1 MEKGLL
7 VDIGRK
13 YWSIAELKRLV
24 LLLQE
29 HKLTHLQLHLNENEG
44 FALNFTDSPVSKKY
58 SENML
63 KELKEFA
70 KTHEITL
77 IPDFD
82 SPGHMGSLLEQNPE
96 FALPDS
102 NQQAVDVTN
111 PAVIDWIMGI
121 IDKIVDIFP
130 DSDTFH
136 IGADEFIDFRQIE
149 KYPYLVENDGF
160 LRKDLQSLVPLNK
173 NVEICYWTN
182 WDKGMAEV
190 KEWLTKGYTLINF
203 CDNDLYY
210 VLGEEAGY
218 SYPTAE
224 KLERE
229 GKIQKFSG
237 QQYLNQEEMKAVR
250 GTYFS
255 IWADNA
261 AVKAVSEILD
271 DLSKVL
277 PEFMKIYGE
286 NDE

>member
-102 NQQAVDVTN
+102 NQQAVDVTI
-111 PAVIDWIMGI
+111 PAVIDWIIGI

-149 KYPYLVENDGF
+149 KYPYLVEKLG
-160 LRKDLQSLVPLNK
+160 K
-173 NVEICYWTN
+173 NMEIRQ
-182 WDKGMAEV
+182 V
-190 KEWLTKGYTLINF
+190 
-203 CDNDLYY
+203 
-210 VLGEEAGY
+210 V
-218 SYPTAE
+218 
-224 KLERE
+224 
-229 GKIQKFSG
+229 
-237 QQYLNQEEMKAVR
+237 
-250 GTYFS
+250 
-255 IWADNA
+255 
-261 AVKAVSEILD
+261 
-271 DLSKVL
+271 
-277 PEFMKIYGE
+277 
-286 NDE
+286 